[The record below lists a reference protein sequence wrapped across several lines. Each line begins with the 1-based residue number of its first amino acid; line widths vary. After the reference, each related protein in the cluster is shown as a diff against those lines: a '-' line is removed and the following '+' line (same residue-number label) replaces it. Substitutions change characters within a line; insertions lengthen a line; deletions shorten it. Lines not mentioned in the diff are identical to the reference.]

1 MKGSILGIIVMALI
15 VGFGS
20 ISPVEARNTGITEKG
35 IAKIVKEAIKADGSP
50 EEVIHYSDF
59 SFVEKNKATTESGTL
74 RFYVITATIDVE
86 GGAQYKYIYRVYA
99 GERGKNKFCS
109 AEGYS
114 ADASN
119 PRNMI
124 KYEELVSE
132 YIQWA
137 KDKEGVEKGEIAL
150 AML

>member
-1 MKGSILGIIVMALI
+1 MRGFIIGTIALALI
-15 VGFGS
+15 VGLGS
-20 ISPVEARNTGITEKG
+20 ISPVEARNTGISEKG
-35 IAKIVKEAIKADGSP
+35 ISKIVKEAIKADGNP
-50 EEVIHYSDF
+50 DEAFRYIDF
-59 SFVEKNKATTESGTL
+59 NFVEKSKANTDSGTL

-109 AEGYS
+109 VEGYS
-114 ADASN
+114 ANTSN
-119 PRNMI
+119 PNNMI

-132 YIQWA
+132 YVQWA
-137 KDKEGVEKGEIAL
+137 KDKKGVERGELAL